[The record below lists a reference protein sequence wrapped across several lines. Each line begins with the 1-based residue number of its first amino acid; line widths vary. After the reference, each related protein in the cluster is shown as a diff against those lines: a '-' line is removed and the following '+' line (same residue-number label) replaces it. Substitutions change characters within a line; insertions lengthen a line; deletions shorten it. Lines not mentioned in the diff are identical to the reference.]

1 MTGLMRNW
9 KTRLLIDGAAQESL
23 HVGGFRLECTRYER
37 CDTALIRVIVEDKA
51 VLRSVVE
58 NRSGF
63 ERPDVRL
70 QVAQGSNEW
79 TTVFH
84 GVLDALSK
92 GSGKSLFVLECRD
105 YMAFLLDTRLASSWS
120 NHTALELVQN
130 AVQHAGLDFQTD
142 IGSADT
148 EAATYC
154 GQFWQL
160 EHRRLSAIT
169 QHRYQTAFDIA
180 FSLSR
185 DHGYECHAAGK
196 TIHIHAPYA
205 VGEGGTRLFSPVGVS
220 VQAFRHDL
228 GLARNVVVGVQS
240 WDSRQ
245 RARSEVFFDGQN
257 FSSQMP
263 DANAAFYT
271 FRASGQRMDEI
282 RRLAKGKYRRIVSHA
297 VEARLSLPAVTGLAP
312 RHFMTLDE
320 GLFDEARTLSVDSV
334 THSFDPAHG
343 YRQDVTLRDRVF

>member
-1 MTGLMRNW
+1 MTELMRNW
-9 KTRLLIDGAAQESL
+9 KIRLLVDGSVQEGL

-37 CDTALIRVIVEDKA
+37 CDTALIRVVAEDRA
-51 VLRSVVE
+51 VLRSLVD
-58 NRSGF
+58 NRLGF
-63 ERPDVRL
+63 DRPDVML
-70 QVAQGSNEW
+70 QVAQGGDEW

-105 YMAFLLDTRLASSWS
+105 YMAFLLDTRLAASWS
-120 NHTALELVQN
+120 NQTALELVQN
-130 AVQHAGLDFQTD
+130 AVQYAGLTFQTD
-142 IGSADT
+142 IGSAQT
-148 EAATYC
+148 EAAAYC
-154 GQFWQL
+154 GQLWQL

-205 VGEGGTRLFSPVGVS
+205 VGEGGIRLFSPDGVS
-220 VQAFRHDL
+220 IQAFRHDL

-245 RARSEVFFDGQN
+245 RARSEVFFDGRN
-257 FSSQMP
+257 FSSLMP
-263 DANAAFYT
+263 DTRAALYT
-271 FRASGQRMDEI
+271 FRVPGQRMDDI

-297 VEARLSLPAVTGLAP
+297 IEARLSLPAVTGLAP

-320 GLFDEARTLSVDSV
+320 GLFDEARTLSIDSV
-334 THSFDPAHG
+334 THFFDPAHG
-343 YRQDVTLRDRVF
+343 YRQDVTLRDRIF